1 MWPGRAVKTAD
12 YTGVRL
18 AATSPVICL
27 ERHAAVEPCA
37 PDHTGN
43 RPMPNWTLQPVARD
57 AIAEVLAFVDSARR
71 ALFPMLAN
79 APLPRDLAHFADTYL
94 DGAGCFLEAREGE
107 RLVAV
112 IGYLPYDHRF
122 AQLDYRAERVVEVV
136 RLFVLPAYRRHGL
149 AAALFGALRERAMQA
164 GVDCLYLHTHP
175 FLPGAIAFW
184 ERQGFTL
191 VDVEQ
196 DPVWQTT
203 HMQLRLR

>member
-12 YTGVRL
+12 YTDVRL
-18 AATSPVICL
+18 ATTSPVICL
-27 ERHAAVEPCA
+27 VRHAAVEPYA
-37 PDHTGN
+37 PNHTGN
-43 RPMPNWTLQPVARD
+43 SPMPNWTLQPVARD
-57 AIAEVLAFVDSARR
+57 AIAEVLAFIDSARR

-94 DGAGCFLEAREGE
+94 DGAGCFLEAREGG

-164 GVDCLYLHTHP
+164 GLDCLYLHTHP

-184 ERQGFTL
+184 ERQGFTV

>member
-1 MWPGRAVKTAD
+1 
-12 YTGVRL
+12 
-18 AATSPVICL
+18 
-27 ERHAAVEPCA
+27 
-37 PDHTGN
+37 
-43 RPMPNWTLQPVARD
+43 MPNWTLQPVPRD

-79 APLPRDLAHFADTYL
+79 APLPRDLAQFAETYL
-94 DGAGCFLEAREGE
+94 DGEGCFLEARDDG

-122 AQLDYRAERVVEVV
+122 AQLDYRAEQVVEVV

-149 AAALFGALRERAMQA
+149 AAALFSALRARAVQA
-164 GVDCLYLHTHP
+164 GIGCLYLHTHP

-184 ERQGFTL
+184 ERQGFAV

-203 HMQLRLR
+203 HMQLRLS

>member
-12 YTGVRL
+12 YTDVRL
-18 AATSPVICL
+18 ATTSPVICL
-27 ERHAAVEPCA
+27 VRHAAVEPYA
-37 PDHTGN
+37 PNHTGN
-43 RPMPNWTLQPVARD
+43 SPMPNWTLQPVARD

-94 DGAGCFLEAREGE
+94 DGAGCFLEAREGG

-164 GVDCLYLHTHP
+164 GLDCLYLHTHP

-184 ERQGFTL
+184 ERQGFTV

>member
-12 YTGVRL
+12 YTDVRL
-18 AATSPVICL
+18 ATTSPVICL
-27 ERHAAVEPCA
+27 VRHAAVEPCA
-37 PDHTGN
+37 PNHTGN
-43 RPMPNWTLQPVARD
+43 SPMSNWTLQPVARD

-94 DGAGCFLEAREGE
+94 DGAGCFLEAREGG

-149 AAALFGALRERAMQA
+149 LW
-164 GVDCLYLHTHP
+164 TSS
-175 FLPGAIAFW
+175 
-184 ERQGFTL
+184 
-191 VDVEQ
+191 
-196 DPVWQTT
+196 
-203 HMQLRLR
+203 

>member
-12 YTGVRL
+12 YTDVRL
-18 AATSPVICL
+18 ATTSPVICL
-27 ERHAAVEPCA
+27 ERHAAVEPYA
-37 PDHTGN
+37 PNHTGN
-43 RPMPNWTLQPVARD
+43 SPMPNWTLQPVARD

-94 DGAGCFLEAREGE
+94 DGAGCFLEAREGG

-164 GVDCLYLHTHP
+164 GLDCLYLHTHP

-184 ERQGFTL
+184 ERQGFTV

>member
-12 YTGVRL
+12 YTDVRL
-18 AATSPVICL
+18 ATTSPVICL
-27 ERHAAVEPCA
+27 VRHAAVEPCA
-37 PDHTGN
+37 PNHTGN
-43 RPMPNWTLQPVARD
+43 SPMPNWTLQPVARD

-94 DGAGCFLEAREGE
+94 DGAGCFLEAREGG

-112 IGYLPYDHRF
+112 IGYLLYDHRF

-164 GVDCLYLHTHP
+164 GLDCLYLHTHP

-184 ERQGFTL
+184 ERQGFTV

>member
-1 MWPGRAVKTAD
+1 
-12 YTGVRL
+12 
-18 AATSPVICL
+18 
-27 ERHAAVEPCA
+27 
-37 PDHTGN
+37 
-43 RPMPNWTLQPVARD
+43 MPNWTLQPVAHD

-71 ALFPMLAN
+71 ELFPMLAK
-79 APLPRDLAHFADTYL
+79 APLPRDLAHFAETYL
-94 DGAGCFLEAREGE
+94 DGAGCFLGARDGG

-122 AQLDYRAERVVEVV
+122 AQLDYHAGQVVEVV

-149 AAALFGALRERAMQA
+149 AGTLFSALRERAVQA
-164 GVDCLYLHTHP
+164 GIDCLYLHTHP

-184 ERQGFTL
+184 ERQGFTV

-203 HMQLRLR
+203 HMQLQLR